1 MHHPARFLVVVPTHR
16 PDQSQ
21 HTVDSLKAS
30 CTYPTEFHQLDG
42 RPSKVHAINKAL
54 QDLLSVERHDIYVT
68 IDDDILLPE
77 NWQHSIACAFDR
89 VPRLGACGIDYAG
102 TEDGEVLMAAALAV
116 QRKQVKDI
124 LFRDTTRIQ
133 NVAGGNM
140 AIRSNIAKAIG
151 PYPLASDGRQ
161 YHVDEDGW
169 RCHRVERLG
178 YRYGYVT
185 NPNGVVQMLT
195 YRNTE
200 EYVAKRQL
208 DLEDWQQNPTW
219 TGRQNVV
226 SSDS

>member
-16 PDQSQ
+16 PEQSQ
-21 HTVDSLKAS
+21 PTIDALRNS

-42 RPSKVHAINKAL
+42 TPSKVHAINKAL
-54 QDLLSVERHDIYVT
+54 QDLLSVDRHDIYVT
-68 IDDDILLPE
+68 IDDDILLPQ

-89 VPRLGACGIDYAG
+89 VSRLGACGIDYAG
-102 TEDGEVLMAAALAV
+102 TEEGEALMAAAAKV

-133 NVAGGNM
+133 NVAGGNLAM
-140 AIRSNIAKAIG
+140 TSHIAKAVG
-151 PYPLASDGRQ
+151 PYPLAADGRQ

-185 NPNGVVQMLT
+185 NPNGVVQMLQHQ
-195 YRNTE
+195 NTG
-200 EYVAKRQL
+200 EYVLKRQADL
-208 DLEDWQQNPTW
+208 DNWVQNPTW
-219 TGRQNVV
+219 AGRI
-226 SSDS
+226 

>member
-1 MHHPARFLVVVPTHR
+1 MVARFLVVVPTHR
-16 PDQSQ
+16 PDKSQ
-21 HTVDSLKAS
+21 QTIDSLRDS

-42 RPSKVHAINKAL
+42 RTSKVHAINKAL
-54 QDLLSVERHDIYVT
+54 QNLLSVDRHDIYVT

-89 VPRLGACGIDYAG
+89 VTRLGACGIDYAG
-102 TEDGEVLMAAALAV
+102 TQEGEDLMAAAMKV

-140 AIRSNIAKAIG
+140 AMLSHIAKAVG

-169 RCHRVERLG
+169 RCHRVQQLG

-185 NPNGVVQMLT
+185 NPVGTVRMLW
-195 YRNTE
+195 YNNCPD
-200 EYVAKRQL
+200 YIKKREQ
-208 DLEDWQQNPTW
+208 DLQNWIQNPTW
-219 TGRQNVV
+219 TGRKNVV